1 MRPKR
6 KFILAFGNDALPAK
20 LLYDNFVTIF
30 EDVTLITSSD
40 DYFAKFLSLASG
52 DQVVIFSISDKSK
65 ELQGLTKYIKSKKAK
80 IAVIVNHPSSPLSEY
95 ADFLLEARSETPS
108 FIDSYASTLGIVN
121 ALTLEIVQKD
131 RKRVTA
137 RYKQIEKI
145 NDERLAME
153 MILLAPTGRAARRI
167 MESTNFKAQ
176 TIHKFL
182 KWDKETDTFQINKYN
197 KSNAKIVLIDESS
210 MIDIFLF
217 NSLLEGLT
225 DSVRIIMVGDANQLP
240 SVLPGQILK
249 DLIDSDIVPV
259 VKLNELYRQKED
271 SYIINLATEINKG
284 ILDDD
289 FTEKRSDYNFI
300 ETNES
305 YQKNHHPAR
314 RS

>member
-1 MRPKR
+1 MAIDVSKRIRNVYHDLSKGHKRIANIVLREPSKAKDYSAARFAKVADVSESTVMRFVKNIGYESFSEFKNAIAYSIQSQMKQEEKIVVATPGVMRADIYKRTLGMDIGNVKYTLEHIDPHTLSDLVGMLMRPKR

-108 FIDSYASTLGIVN
+108 FMDSYASTLGIVN

-145 NDERLAME
+145 
-153 MILLAPTGRAARRI
+153 RA
-167 MESTNFKAQ
+167 
-176 TIHKFL
+176 
-182 KWDKETDTFQINKYN
+182 
-197 KSNAKIVLIDESS
+197 
-210 MIDIFLF
+210 
-217 NSLLEGLT
+217 
-225 DSVRIIMVGDANQLP
+225 
-240 SVLPGQILK
+240 
-249 DLIDSDIVPV
+249 
-259 VKLNELYRQKED
+259 
-271 SYIINLATEINKG
+271 
-284 ILDDD
+284 D
-289 FTEKRSDYNFI
+289 FSK
-300 ETNES
+300 
-305 YQKNHHPAR
+305 
-314 RS
+314 